1 MRVLVLALAIL
12 LLPLRGWLGDAMAV
26 QSTQS
31 QQTMSMSAGAGTA
44 MHAMH
49 DMAGMAGMADT
60 ADMAHDHA
68 SHPPA
73 AHAPAN
79 PDCKTTCADCQLCH
93 SVAMTVWPALAL
105 LGAAPREA
113 PSFRPVV
120 FASAEPARGFKP
132 PIS

>member
-1 MRVLVLALAIL
+1 MRVFVLALAIL
-12 LLPLRGWLGDAMAV
+12 LLPLRGWLGDAMALQNV
-26 QSTQS
+26 QP
-31 QQTMSMSAGAGTA
+31 QQTMAAEASTA

-49 DMAGMAGMADT
+49 DMA
-60 ADMAHDHA
+60 DMAHDDA

-73 AHAPAN
+73 AHTPAA
-79 PDCKTTCADCQLCH
+79 PDCQTTCTHCQLCH
-93 SVAMTVWPALAL
+93 SVAMTVWPELAL
-105 LGAAPREA
+105 LGEAPREA

>member
-26 QSTQS
+26 QSVQP
-31 QQTMSMSAGAGTA
+31 QQTMSAEAGTA
-44 MHAMH
+44 LHAMH
-49 DMAGMAGMADT
+49 DMAGMT
-60 ADMAHDHA
+60 DMAHDHG
-68 SHPPA
+68 SRPPA
-73 AHAPAN
+73 AHAPAT
-79 PDCKTTCADCQLCH
+79 PDCKTTCTDCQLCH
-93 SVAMTVWPALAL
+93 TVAMTVWPELAL
-105 LGAAPREA
+105 LGAAPRET

>member
-26 QSTQS
+26 QSVQP
-31 QQTMSMSAGAGTA
+31 QQTISAEAEAGPA

-49 DMAGMAGMADT
+49 DMTGMAEM
-60 ADMAHDHA
+60 ADMARDPA

-79 PDCKTTCADCQLCH
+79 PDCKTTCTDCQLCH
-93 SVAMTVWPALAL
+93 SVAMTVWPELAL